1 MTTITELTPPAV
13 GAIATLQLQGPQ
25 AWDVV
30 RERFRRTNGKQ
41 LPVTMECQRTW
52 FGTLG
57 DEVIVAAKSD
67 NPLTVEIHCHGGRHV
82 VRTLMEQFVND
93 GCIAEQWQHSS
104 SHLLRMLTHAPTL
117 RTASILLDQYHG
129 TAHKTER
136 YELLRSVGEHL
147 VTPWKVV
154 VAGPPNVG
162 KSSLINALAGYQRSV
177 VAPIAGTTRD
187 VVRVNIALDGWPIEL
202 SDTAGL
208 HDSTAELEAEGIAR
222 ARAMLNDA
230 DLVLWLLDVTMEA
243 PAWPDFDAAPLLSVA
258 NKIDQ
263 PARWNVADHSID
275 IALSATSGDGLDLLI
290 QRIVDTL
297 LPVVPEPGEAVPL
310 SEK

>member
-13 GAIATLQLQGPQ
+13 GAIATLQLQGPR
-25 AWDVV
+25 AWELL
-30 RERFRRTNGKQ
+30 RERFHRGNGKQ
-41 LPVTMECQRTW
+41 LPLTMECQRTW

-82 VRTLMEQFVND
+82 VRTLMEQFVSD
-93 GCIAEQWQHSS
+93 GCIVESWQCSTPYILQ
-104 SHLLRMLTHAPTL
+104 LLTQAPTV
-117 RTASILLDQYHG
+117 RTASILLEHHQG
-129 TAHKTER
+129 VAHRTER
-136 YELLRSVGEHL
+136 YEQFRKLGQHL

-162 KSSLINALAGYQRSV
+162 KSSLINALAGFQRSV

-208 HDSTAELEAEGIAR
+208 HDSAEKLEAEGIAR
-222 ARAMLNDA
+222 ARAMLHEA
-230 DLVLWLLDVTMEA
+230 DLILWLLDVTADDSDLARFSNRAAALCRQQNRSGRTMEHRRT
-243 PAWPDFDAAPLLSVA
+243 P
-258 NKIDQ
+258 
-263 PARWNVADHSID
+263 H
-275 IALSATSGDGLDLLI
+275 
-290 QRIVDTL
+290 
-297 LPVVPEPGEAVPL
+297 
-310 SEK
+310 